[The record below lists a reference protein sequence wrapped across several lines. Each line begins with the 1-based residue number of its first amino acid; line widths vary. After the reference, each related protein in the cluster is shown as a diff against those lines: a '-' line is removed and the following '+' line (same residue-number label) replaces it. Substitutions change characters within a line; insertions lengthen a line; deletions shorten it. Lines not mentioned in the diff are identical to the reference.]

1 MRAFLR
7 ALLTLVD
14 GQLFRNICKVFAVA
28 FAFGGLAS
36 LAMVDWEHWYMSLLG
51 FLCLEG
57 GALGLAILGL
67 EEGAQNDRAQN

>member
-1 MRAFLR
+1 MKAFLR

-14 GQLFRNICKVFAVA
+14 GQLFRNVCKVFSVA
-28 FAFGGLAS
+28 FAVGGMAS
-36 LAMVDWEHWYMSLLG
+36 LAMVDWEHWWLSLLG

-67 EEGAQNDRAQN
+67 EEATHD

>member
-1 MRAFLR
+1 MRAFIK
-7 ALLTLVD
+7 ALFTLVD
-14 GQLFRNICKVFAVA
+14 GQLFRNVCKVFAVA
-28 FAFGGLAS
+28 FAFGGMAS

-67 EEGAQNDRAQN
+67 EEGIK

>member
-1 MRAFLR
+1 MKAFLR
-7 ALLTLVD
+7 ALLTLVE
-14 GQLFRNICKVFAVA
+14 GQLFRNVCKVFAVA

-36 LAMVDWEHWYMSLLG
+36 LAMVDWTHWYMSLLG

-67 EEGAQNDRAQN
+67 EEGIK

>member
-1 MRAFLR
+1 MKAFLR

-14 GQLFRNICKVFAVA
+14 GQLFRNVCKVFSVA
-28 FAFGGLAS
+28 FAVGGMAS
-36 LAMVDWEHWYMSLLG
+36 LAMVDWTHWYMSLLG

-67 EEGAQNDRAQN
+67 EEATHD

>member
-1 MRAFLR
+1 MKAFLR
-7 ALLTLVD
+7 ALFTLIE

-28 FAFGGLAS
+28 FALGGLAS
-36 LAMVDWEHWYMSLLG
+36 LAMVDWTHWYMSLLG

-67 EEGAQNDRAQN
+67 EEGAHD

>member
-1 MRAFLR
+1 MEAFIK
-7 ALLTLVD
+7 ALFTLVE
-14 GQLFRNICKVFAVA
+14 GQLFRNACKVFAVA

-36 LAMVDWEHWYMSLLG
+36 LAMVDWTHWYMSLLG

-67 EEGAQNDRAQN
+67 EEGAQNG

>member
-1 MRAFLR
+1 MRAIIR
-7 ALLTLVD
+7 ALLTLVE

-28 FAFGGLAS
+28 FAVGGMAS

-67 EEGAQNDRAQN
+67 EGAQNDRAQN

>member
-1 MRAFLR
+1 MKAIIR
-7 ALLTLVD
+7 ALLTLAE
-14 GQLFRNICKVFAVA
+14 GQLFRNVCKVFAVA

-36 LAMVDWEHWYMSLLG
+36 LAMVDWTHWYMSLLG

-67 EEGAQNDRAQN
+67 EEGAQNG

>member
-1 MRAFLR
+1 MKAIIR
-7 ALLTLVD
+7 ALLTLVE

-28 FAFGGLAS
+28 FAVGGMTS
-36 LAMVDWEHWYMSLLG
+36 LVMVDWTHWYMSLLG

-67 EEGAQNDRAQN
+67 EERAQNDRAQN

>member
-1 MRAFLR
+1 MKAIIR
-7 ALLTLVD
+7 ALFPLVE
-14 GQLFRNICKVFAVA
+14 GQLFRNVCKVFAVA
-28 FAFGGLAS
+28 FEFGGMAS

-67 EEGAQNDRAQN
+67 EEGAQNG

>member
-1 MRAFLR
+1 MKAFLR
-7 ALLTLVD
+7 ALVTLIE

-28 FAFGGLAS
+28 FALGGLAS
-36 LAMVDWEHWYMSLLG
+36 LAMVDWTHWYMSLLG

-67 EEGAQNDRAQN
+67 EEGAHD

>member
-14 GQLFRNICKVFAVA
+14 GQLFRNICKVFAVG
-28 FAFGGLAS
+28 FALGGMAS
-36 LAMVDWEHWYMSLLG
+36 LAMVDWTHWYMSLLG

-67 EEGAQNDRAQN
+67 EEDAQNDRAQN

>member
-1 MRAFLR
+1 MKAIIM
-7 ALLTLVD
+7 ALLTLVE

-28 FAFGGLAS
+28 FAFGGMAS
-36 LAMVDWEHWYMSLLG
+36 LAMVDWGHWYMSLLG

-67 EEGAQNDRAQN
+67 EEEAHD